1 MLTIAR
7 FATLATVLALP
18 VLAVPVSAIAQ
29 PAGTPLRPVPDLE
42 YCARLS
48 ELYIRYIGRAES
60 GPHTAVQ
67 PDVNGGVALAKCREG
82 DAAAAIPILEQ
93 KLIGGG
99 FTLPPRT

>member
-1 MLTIAR
+1 MFTNVR

-48 ELYIRYIGRAES
+48 ELYIRYIGRGEA
-60 GPHTAVQ
+60 GPHAPVQ
-67 PDVNGGVALAKCREG
+67 PDVNGGVALAQCREG
-82 DAAAAIPILEQ
+82 NAGPAIPVLEQ
-93 KLIGGG
+93 KLINGG

>member
-48 ELYIRYIGRAES
+48 EL
-60 GPHTAVQ
+60 
-67 PDVNGGVALAKCREG
+67 
-82 DAAAAIPILEQ
+82 
-93 KLIGGG
+93 
-99 FTLPPRT
+99 